1 MRAPLKHS
9 TGVLLPSDHVWGQDI
24 AHVMAPPT
32 LCETQ
37 LCHDSCTHASCCPDL
52 RETRQVVRLVGAF
65 PTFSLP
71 TTNLEDLSSL
81 PQPLQGDTRTPRPTH
96 RITEVTLAQMKPA
109 RLLYSPC
116 SWYIRARKT
125 SPFPTSGRSL
135 PLLLND
141 VVYPLTISVRRE
153 FLFFLP
159 AHSFSFLPFHHS
171 TWLSWAHV
179 SIYLCCLHA
188 SSSFEHSG
196 SVHEKYSLYNI
207 CIHIPV

>member
-81 PQPLQGDTRTPRPTH
+81 PQPLQGDTRTPRHTH
-96 RITEVTLAQMKPA
+96 TQTHTQNNRSHSRSDEA
-109 RLLYSPC
+109 C
-116 SWYIRARKT
+116 T
-125 SPFPTSGRSL
+125 SLIF
-135 PLLLND
+135 PLLLIHKGPKN
-141 VVYPLTISVRRE
+141 VPLSHFWQVLTPPLKWCHLSSNNLCEKRVSV
-153 FLFFLP
+153 LSSCPFFLLP
-159 AHSFSFLPFHHS
+159 SFSPLYLTFMGTCFY
-171 TWLSWAHV
+171 LSVLFACIFFFWALGISSWKIQ
-179 SIYLCCLHA
+179 SI
-188 SSSFEHSG
+188 
-196 SVHEKYSLYNI
+196 
-207 CIHIPV
+207 